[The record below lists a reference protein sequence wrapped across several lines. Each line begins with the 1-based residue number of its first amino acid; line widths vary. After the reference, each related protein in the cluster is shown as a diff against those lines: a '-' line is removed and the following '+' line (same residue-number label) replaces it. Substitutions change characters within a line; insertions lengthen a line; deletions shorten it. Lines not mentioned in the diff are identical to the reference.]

1 MNWRAPTTFV
11 ALLCTIPGVAQGQ
24 SPESAAALTA
34 DPRFRAA
41 LDVAMRCSIQRVA
54 DYINAGSR
62 EAASVLGSAATTY
75 CSQKWQIAAAVEA
88 KIAPEY
94 GIALNS
100 LDFFKINED
109 SYWPGVTA
117 AAVEFRMR
125 QK

>member
-1 MNWRAPTTFV
+1 MKAWCMAAVIILPAAAYAQVV
-11 ALLCTIPGVAQGQ
+11 A

-41 LDVAMRCSIQRVA
+41 LNAAMKCSVQRVA
-54 DYINAGSR
+54 DYINGGSQ
-62 EAASVLGSAATTY
+62 EPAAVLGSAATTY
-75 CSQKWQIAAAVEA
+75 CSQKWQIAAAVQA

-94 GIALNS
+94 GITLNS
-100 LDFFKINED
+100 LEFFKINEE

-117 AAVEFRMR
+117 SALEFRLR